1 MKRWLLSSLFVAVCS
16 VVLTAPAQASRA
28 NFGGKCSTNAN
39 GTQMT
44 CFFDGLRGDSLGNPG
59 SSCDSG
65 LIADYQYY
73 WDFGD
78 FTDSGSFSYGSQTS
92 HVFTLPIVSGT
103 QGYPY
108 GYYVNLYLKCPNE
121 TQAIQKTRY
130 ICVYGFGFAGCISP
144 TSNTWN

>member
-1 MKRWLLSSLFVAVCS
+1 MKRWSLYSLFVLVCS
-16 VVLTAPAQASRA
+16 VVLAVPAQASSA
-28 NFGGKCSTNAN
+28 NFGAKCSTNSG

-59 SSCDSG
+59 SSCDTG

-78 FTDSGSFSYGSQTS
+78 FNDSGSFSYSSQTS
-92 HVFTLPIVSGT
+92 HTYALPIVSGT

-130 ICVYGFGFAGCISP
+130 ICVYGFGVAGCISP

>member
-1 MKRWLLSSLFVAVCS
+1 MKRWLSPSLFVVICS
-16 VVLTAPAQASRA
+16 VALSAPAHASRA
-28 NFGGKCSTNAN
+28 YFGGKCSTNAN

-59 SSCDSG
+59 SSCDTG

-92 HVFTLPIVSGT
+92 HVFTLPIVPGT

-108 GYYVNLYLKCPNE
+108 GYYVNLWLKCPNE
-121 TQAIQKTRY
+121 TQPIQATRY
-130 ICVYGFGFAGCISP
+130 ICVYGFGFAGCISS